1 MGNNVNDQVKK
12 AFDTVRSG
20 GVILY
25 PTDTIWGLGCDAT
38 NRDAI
43 EKLNSIKKRKYQVFN
58 LMLSFVAHVY
68 KRGSGLRLV

>member
-1 MGNNVNDQVKK
+1 MGNNINDQVKK
-12 AFDTVRSG
+12 AFDTVKSG

-43 EKLNSIKKRKYQVFN
+43 EKLNSIKKK
-58 LMLSFVAHVY
+58 
-68 KRGSGLRLV
+68 K